1 MLRSTHAVFPC
12 KRPVGP
18 FFLAMIGRYGKLGR
32 RRVPDR
38 WQSLSFSLWQSG
50 EWWWTEPFISLLNST
65 MSLSLLC
72 LRKHTMVKESHAT
85 VLHELAVHDA

>member
-1 MLRSTHAVFPC
+1 MVS
-12 KRPVGP
+12 
-18 FFLAMIGRYGKLGR
+18 
-32 RRVPDR
+32 
-38 WQSLSFSLWQSG
+38 
-50 EWWWTEPFISLLNST
+50 TEPFISLLNST